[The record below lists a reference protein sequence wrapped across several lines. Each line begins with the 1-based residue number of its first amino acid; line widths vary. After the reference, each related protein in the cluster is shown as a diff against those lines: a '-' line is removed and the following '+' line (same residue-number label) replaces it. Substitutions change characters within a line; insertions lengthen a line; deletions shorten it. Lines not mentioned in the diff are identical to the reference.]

1 MRLRRTRAGVDNNHA
16 QEHKADSY
24 GGYEEPAPVVDPFGR
39 SPRRLVGV
47 SVARAVLVQQCG
59 LTLPAR
65 PVHTRASGAGT
76 PPVMLDAKEVEVFA
90 EPAGPARATRAE
102 RARPGTSGRSTG

>member
-65 PVHTRASGAGT
+65 PVHTAH
-76 PPVMLDAKEVEVFA
+76 
-90 EPAGPARATRAE
+90 PAPGP
-102 RARPGTSGRSTG
+102 RP

>member
-1 MRLRRTRAGVDNNHA
+1 MRPRRTRADADNNYA

-39 SPRRLVGV
+39 SARRLVGV
-47 SVARAVLVQQCG
+47 SVARGVLVQQCG

-65 PVHTRASGAGT
+65 PVHPAHPAPA
-76 PPVMLDAKEVEVFA
+76 PP
-90 EPAGPARATRAE
+90 
-102 RARPGTSGRSTG
+102 